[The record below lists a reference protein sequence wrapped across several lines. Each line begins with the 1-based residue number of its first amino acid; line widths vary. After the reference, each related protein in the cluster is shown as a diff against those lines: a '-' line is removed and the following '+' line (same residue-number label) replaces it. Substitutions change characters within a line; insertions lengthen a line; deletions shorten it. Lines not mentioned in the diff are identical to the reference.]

1 MMIAKTEKVKRE
13 NKGSASGVEV
23 LLWFCKLVLGSVG
36 SLFSLLQLR
45 LVHDV
50 SGCMFTGVTFN
61 NHLNSKLDF
70 LDLHGC
76 KAA

>member
-1 MMIAKTEKVKRE
+1 MMIAKTEKVERE

-36 SLFSLLQLR
+36 SLFSLLQLK

-50 SGCMFTGVTFN
+50 SGYVFT
-61 NHLNSKLDF
+61 
-70 LDLHGC
+70 
-76 KAA
+76 